1 MKIKESQLKNMIAK
15 AINEAVD
22 ESRFD
27 YLGSGMDAYQGTGS
41 KESDERVKKIRSK
54 WPKYHD
60 TESGPT
66 IEAPAGKYDKN
77 KTTYDN
83 AKQSYGGL
91 DAKDSYEDN
100 VQDIGEFEV
109 WMDSLGI
116 AFEKS
121 YASPRGMYC
130 VNLGRALKD
139 KGYRHTRD
147 FGYYVDDYPC
157 FPADGSPLQIPC
169 DGFNV
174 CRWMLKNKD
183 EGLPMPEAEEI
194 LDRYKKLIDLKI
206 DRKLP
211 LLFFC
216 SPNKCCS

>member
-91 DAKDSYEDN
+91 DAKDSYE
-100 VQDIGEFEV
+100 VFKEFIKPVDEK
-109 WMDSLGI
+109 WWELHQRGNEEAAQRLYNLRSRFHSAYMDW
-116 AFEKS
+116 AKE
-121 YASPRGMYC
+121 Y
-130 VNLGRALKD
+130 
-139 KGYRHTRD
+139 KG
-147 FGYYVDDYPC
+147 
-157 FPADGSPLQIPC
+157 A
-169 DGFNV
+169 
-174 CRWMLKNKD
+174 
-183 EGLPMPEAEEI
+183 AEEEE
-194 LDRYKKLIDLKI
+194 
-206 DRKLP
+206 
-211 LLFFC
+211 
-216 SPNKCCS
+216 